1 MSDYEILQEMESA
14 HDKEMMTRGWSR
26 WSITSGA
33 DRVLIPA
40 IGIALRK
47 HFHRT
52 STDEP
57 AWVTWLIN
65 AGEVPGAVPEVASS
79 TYEAEVNEHIKNVSS
94 SICELANLWKQ
105 SPDVVNGLRL
115 NDCNPIQSLGH
126 AMVWF
131 GKAGTYG
138 CGPDVWPYPYVND
151 DTDADYK
158 QWKKDIVRYGTALT
172 SLNEPKKVLNALVWL
187 SKYYP
192 DLCD

>member
-14 HDKEMMTRGWSR
+14 HDKEMMTQGWSR

-57 AWVTWLIN
+57 EWVTWLIN
-65 AGEVPGAVPEVASS
+65 AGDVPGVVSGVSS
-79 TYEAEVNEHIKNVSS
+79 SMYEAKVNEHIENVSTA
-94 SICELANLWKQ
+94 ICELTKLWEQ
-105 SPDVVNGLRL
+105 SPDVVNELRL

-131 GKAGTYG
+131 GTTGTYG
-138 CGPDVWPYPYVND
+138 CGPDVWPYPYVNE
-151 DTDADYK
+151 DTDVDYK
-158 QWKKDIVRYGTALT
+158 QWEKDVVRHGRALA
-172 SLNEPKKVLNALVWL
+172 SLKSQKKVVQALLWL
-187 SKYYP
+187 SKHYA

>member
-14 HDKEMMTRGWSR
+14 HDKEMMTQGWSR
-26 WSITSGA
+26 WSIISGA

-40 IGIALRK
+40 IGIVLRK

-52 STDEP
+52 SADEP

-65 AGEVPGAVPEVASS
+65 AGEVPGAVPGVASS

-94 SICELANLWKQ
+94 GICELANLWKQ
-105 SPDVVNGLRL
+105 SPDIVNELRL

-131 GKAGTYG
+131 GTTGTYG

-151 DTDADYK
+151 DTNVDYK
-158 QWKKDIVRYGTALT
+158 QWKKDVVRYGMVLM
-172 SLNEPKKVLNALVWL
+172 SLNEPKKVFNALVWL